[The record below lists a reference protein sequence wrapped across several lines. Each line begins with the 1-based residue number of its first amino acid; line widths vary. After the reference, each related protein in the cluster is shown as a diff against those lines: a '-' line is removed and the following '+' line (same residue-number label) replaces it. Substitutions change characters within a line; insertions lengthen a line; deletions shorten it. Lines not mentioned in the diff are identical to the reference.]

1 LAGEQSQ
8 LLTAFVL
15 MGVFQVKHFLAD
27 FPLQTRYMLK
37 KTKSGWDFVPP
48 LAVHC
53 FVHSAMTLAI
63 VLYMKPSLWWLSLVD
78 FVSHFIM
85 DRVKA
90 GPRYLGRYSDMTRT
104 TFWVALGFDQM
115 FHHLTHMWIVWV
127 IVTRLS
133 T

>member
-1 LAGEQSQ
+1 
-8 LLTAFVL
+8 
-15 MGVFQVKHFLAD
+15 
-27 FPLQTRYMLK
+27 
-37 KTKSGWDFVPP
+37 
-48 LAVHC
+48 
-53 FVHSAMTLAI
+53 MTLAI
-63 VLYMKPSLWWLSLVD
+63 VLYMNPSLWWLSLVD